1 MDAFAKTLG
10 DALDRP
16 SWASVPP
23 SILARLVGDMADMLL
38 NGQRAMP
45 EAASKLGY
53 SFKYPNLADA
63 LKSLKL

>member
-1 MDAFAKTLG
+1 
-10 DALDRP
+10 
-16 SWASVPP
+16 V
-23 SILARLVGDMADMLL
+23 
-38 NGQRAMP
+38 P